1 MAAVY
6 RRLGANDLNA
16 TTATE
21 VYAVPSSKHSTVTV
35 NVCNRGSTSGTVRV
49 AHMDATGSAANEDY
63 IEYETTVPG
72 YGTLERSGIVMKAV
86 AVIEVYASSGNFS
99 VQVWGFEEDD

>member
-6 RRLGANDLNA
+6 GRLGANDLNA

-21 VYAVPSSKHSTVTV
+21 VYAVPSSKHATVTI
-35 NVCNRGSTSGTVRV
+35 NVCNRGSSSGTVRV
-49 AHMDATGSAANEDY
+49 AHMDASGSAANEDY

-72 YGTLERSGIVMKAV
+72 YGTLERSGVVMKA
-86 AVIEVYASSGNFS
+86 ASVIEVYASSGNFS
-99 VQVWGFEEDD
+99 AQVWGFEEDD

>member
-6 RRLGANDLNA
+6 GRLGANDLNA

-21 VYAVPSSKHSTVTV
+21 VYAVPSSKHATVTI
-35 NVCNRGSTSGTVRV
+35 NVCNRGSSSGTVRV
-49 AHMDATGSAANEDY
+49 AHMDASGSAANEDY
-63 IEYETTVPG
+63 IEYETTVPA
-72 YGTLERSGIVMKAV
+72 YGTLERSGVVMKAA

-99 VQVWGFEEDD
+99 AQVWGFEEDD

>member
-6 RRLGANDLNA
+6 GRLGANDLNA

-21 VYAVPSSKHSTVTV
+21 VYAVPSSKHATVTV
-35 NVCNRGSTSGTVRV
+35 NVCNRGSSSGTVRV
-49 AHMDATGSAANEDY
+49 AHMDASGSAANEDY

-72 YGTLERSGIVMKAV
+72 YGTLERSGVVMKA
-86 AVIEVYASSGNFS
+86 ASVIEVYASSGNFS
-99 VQVWGFEEDD
+99 AQVWGFEEDD

>member
-6 RRLGANDLNA
+6 GRLGANDLNA

-21 VYAVPSSKHSTVTV
+21 VYAVPSSKHATVTI
-35 NVCNRGSTSGTVRV
+35 NVCNRGSSAGTVRV
-49 AHMDATGSAANEDY
+49 AHMDASGSAANEDY
-63 IEYETTVPG
+63 IEYETTVPA
-72 YGTLERSGIVMKAV
+72 YGTLERSGVVMKAA

>member
-6 RRLGANDLNA
+6 GRLGANDLNA

-21 VYAVPSSKHSTVTV
+21 VYAVPSSKHATVTI
-35 NVCNRGSTSGTVRV
+35 NVCNRGSSAGTVRV
-49 AHMDATGSAANEDY
+49 AHMDASGSAANEDY

-72 YGTLERSGIVMKAV
+72 YGTLERSGIVMKASS
-86 AVIEVYASSGNFS
+86 AIETYCSSGDFS
-99 VQVWGFEEDD
+99 IQVWGFEEDD

>member
-6 RRLGANDLNA
+6 GRLGALDVTA
-16 TTATE
+16 TTAQE
-21 VYAVPSSKHSTVTV
+21 PYAVPSNKHATVTI
-35 NVCNRGSTSGTVRV
+35 NVCNRGSSSGTVRI

-86 AVIEVYASSGNFS
+86 SVIEIYASSGDFS

>member
-1 MAAVY
+1 MASVY
-6 RRLGANDLNA
+6 GRLGANDLNA

-21 VYAVPSSKHSTVTV
+21 VYAVPSSKHSTVTL
-35 NVCNRGSTSGTVRV
+35 NVCNRGSSSGTVRV

-86 AVIEVYASSGNFS
+86 SVIEVYASSGNFS
-99 VQVWGFEEDD
+99 EQVWGFEEDD

>member
-6 RRLGANDLNA
+6 GRLGANDLNA

-35 NVCNRGSTSGTVRV
+35 NICNRGSSSGTVRV

-86 AVIEVYASSGNFS
+86 SVIEVYASSGNFS